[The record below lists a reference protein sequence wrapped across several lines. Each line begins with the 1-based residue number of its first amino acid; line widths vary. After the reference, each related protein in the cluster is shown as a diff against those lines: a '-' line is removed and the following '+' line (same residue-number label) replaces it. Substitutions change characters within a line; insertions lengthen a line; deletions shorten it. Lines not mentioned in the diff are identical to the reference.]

1 MAAFQC
7 GAPLL
12 AQRALAR
19 PLRTH
24 LCSRTRTRTMSSLIP
39 ASEAHSRKSAGWRHL
54 DVRTAEEFA
63 RLRAPNSVNVAFMN
77 KTDGGMVANPSFLS
91 EVAATFPKDTQL
103 LVSCASGKRSAMATA
118 ALTADGYST
127 VADVEGGM
135 AAWAE
140 TPGLPTESGA
150 PTS

>member
-1 MAAFQC
+1 MTAFQC

-12 AQRALAR
+12 AHRALSR
-19 PLRTH
+19 PLRSH
-24 LCSRTRTRTMSSLIP
+24 LCSRTMASLVP
-39 ASEAHSRKSAGWRHL
+39 PTEAHSRKSSGWRHL
-54 DVRTAEEFA
+54 DVRTPEEFA

-77 KTDGGMVANPSFLS
+77 KTVSGMVANPSFLAD
-91 EVAATFPKDTQL
+91 VAGSFPKDTQL

-118 ALTADGYST
+118 ALTADGYTT